1 MVLDVYYPPRPAFR
15 TIVVLGGVNWAAAVR
30 RDAILLRVF
39 GLDKPNQESRR
50 ADSNRLPLLQLRV
63 CLRTF

>member
-1 MVLDVYYPPRPAFR
+1 MVLDVYYLPRPAFR

-30 RDAILLRVF
+30 RNAILLRVF

-50 ADSNRLPLLQLRV
+50 ADSNR
-63 CLRTF
+63 